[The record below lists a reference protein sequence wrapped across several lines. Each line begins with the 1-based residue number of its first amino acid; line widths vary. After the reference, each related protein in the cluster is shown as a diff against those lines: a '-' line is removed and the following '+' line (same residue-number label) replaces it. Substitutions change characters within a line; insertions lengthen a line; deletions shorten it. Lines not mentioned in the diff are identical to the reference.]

1 MSSHFLTDLT
11 GPTANARITRSPPG
25 VAALPVIGS
34 RINFLRFMSDPVR
47 FMSRAQGRFGDI
59 AALAR
64 GRSGYVFAF
73 GPDCNR
79 QVLGDVE
86 LFHNLDASSLP
97 FPVSPKSSL
106 SRLFGGL
113 IQMNG
118 SRHAQQRQLLA
129 PAFARRMSGPYLAS
143 IADVTRAHLK
153 SWRIGERRDM
163 AREMS
168 DLTLSIAVQLLLG
181 IAPRSGNDEIVRL
194 FRQWTRLVFSIAT
207 VMLPFDLPGLK
218 YRALIETSDRL
229 ENEIRAVIDHKRM
242 EASRSPC
249 ALTALMQA
257 NEQGRAT
264 LSDDELVGH
273 TNFLFMA
280 GHATTAN
287 ALAWTWFLLD
297 RHPRVLNAVRDE
309 CVGQFDDGAP
319 TPEALQRLTLL
330 DFVVKEAIR
339 LLPPVIWWCK
349 VGTAPFE
356 LGPYRFPAGTR
367 VIQSAYITHR
377 NPELYPEPAAF
388 KPERWAAIKPD
399 SYAYCPFSAGARVCL
414 GSMLAQMEIKLVIAL
429 ILARCSPRIPAGS
442 QVVARGPMI
451 LEPRNGLP
459 MTLGPPDA
467 NAPSFGI
474 RGNMHTLLDLPATTA
489 HLSKQR

>member
-1 MSSHFLTDLT
+1 MSSDFLTHS
-11 GPTANARITRSPPG
+11 ARPAATMRESPPG
-25 VAALPVIGS
+25 AAALPLIGGH
-34 RINFLRFMSDPVR
+34 INFLRFMSDPVR
-47 FMSRAQGRFGDI
+47 FMTKLQRRYGNL

-64 GRSGYVFAF
+64 GRFSYVFAF
-73 GPDCNR
+73 GPEHNR
-79 QVLGDVE
+79 HVLGDVA

-97 FPVSPKSSL
+97 FPVPPNGSL
-106 SRLFGGL
+106 NRLFSGL

-118 SRHAQQRQLLA
+118 PRHAQQRQLLA
-129 PAFARRMSGPYLAS
+129 PAFAKRMSGSYLAD
-143 IADVTRAHLK
+143 IADVTRARLE

-168 DLTLSIAVQLLLG
+168 DLTLSIAVRLLLG
-181 IAPRSGNDEIVRL
+181 IAPGSGDENIIRL

-207 VMLPFDLPGLK
+207 VMLPFDLPGTR
-218 YRALIETSDRL
+218 YRALIETSARL
-229 ENEIRAVIDHKRM
+229 ESEIRAVIDRKRI
-242 EASRSPC
+242 EGSRTPC
-249 ALTALMQA
+249 ALAALMQA
-257 NEQGRAT
+257 HDTAK

-287 ALAWTWFLLD
+287 ALTWTLFLLD
-297 RHPRVLNAVRDE
+297 RHPQVLNAVRDE
-309 CVGQFDDGAP
+309 CAAQFGGGPP

-330 DFVVKEAIR
+330 DCVVKEAMR

-356 LGPYRFPAGTR
+356 LGPYRFPAATR
-367 VIQSAYITHR
+367 VIQSAYVTHR

-388 KPERWAAIKPD
+388 KPERWATIKPD

-429 ILARCSPRIPAGS
+429 ILARFSPRAAAGS
-442 QVVARGPMI
+442 RVVARGPMI
-451 LEPRNGLP
+451 LEPKNGLP
-459 MTLGPPDA
+459 MTLGAPDA
-467 NAPSFGI
+467 AAPPFRI
-474 RGNMHTLLDLPATTA
+474 RGNMDTLLELPD
-489 HLSKQR
+489 HGQGI